1 MIRNIG
7 IALLTLLVATAVAAT
22 RICDV
27 DVYRNVNGKVLG
39 DASHGVGQSF
49 TNTADSLTWAEFFVG
64 AANDSGQYYF
74 TIRPSA
80 NGTILYDGHATAG
93 PGIEYEYAR
102 AGLTNEA
109 HVPLVKG
116 KEYVLKVTLQSQ
128 NPNESINFYYDPTN
142 PYKYGSIQFPD
153 LGYHPPPQPWEP
165 DSDLCCR
172 IEGVNRAVDKEQM
185 AVLGELYALPGTGC
199 PVDVRDS
206 LNQFMAD
213 AGIGWDREL
222 WPWWRIQR
230 NDSASFDWSVP
241 DSVMLSAAQH
251 NIKVFPLL
259 YTTPSWTCTH
269 IEHLGTGD
277 ESSRVCMPRN
287 LGEPVAPLVQTD
299 TVNPNQF
306 WGRFVF
312 EAIMRYGPNGTF
324 WSEHSGFDWS
334 LAVTDWEVWNEGN
347 YFAHG
352 TVTPDAG
359 FGYPVPNS
367 WADTVSLQNGE
378 GHFPYFEGIIVA
390 RQRVDALRKRI
401 EEGEVR

>member
-1 MIRNIG
+1 MKRNIG
-7 IALLTLLVATAVAAT
+7 IALLTLLVASATAAT
-22 RICDV
+22 REYDV
-27 DVYRNVNGKVLG
+27 DVYRNFNGWALG
-39 DASHGVGQSF
+39 SNGVTESF
-49 TNTADSLTWAEFFVG
+49 TNTADSLLWAEFFVG
-64 AANDSGQYYF
+64 AANSQGPLNYYGLEVTDPTTHDVMYSGTKGVTGQ
-74 TIRPSA
+74 
-80 NGTILYDGHATAG
+80 H
-93 PGIEYEYAR
+93 YEYIR
-102 AGLTNEA
+102 FDTLQF
-109 HVPLVKG
+109 HRPLIKG
-116 KEYVLKVTLQSQ
+116 KEYVLKVTFQSL
-128 NPNESINFYYDPTN
+128 NPYDSFNWYADTTN
-142 PYKYGSIQFPD
+142 PYQYGRMFAGQDAPLRWD
-153 LGYHPPPQPWEP
+153 L
-165 DSDLCCR
+165 SAR
-172 IEGVNRAVDKEQM
+172 VEGVNRAVDKDHM
-185 AVLGELYALPGTGC
+185 AILGELYALPGTGC
-199 PVDVRDS
+199 PVVVRDS
-206 LNQFMAD
+206 LNQLMAG
-213 AGIGWDREL
+213 AGVGWDREL